1 MPYLFFVLLVFTF
14 ASCQSNSP
22 SKEEQQRAEQLAAEQ
37 QVEEDF
43 EKALQQ
49 QRENLAAQQEVAAAY
64 VSPQKAVELLNTAQ
78 LLFNLDSNGLAPTTT
93 PQNIAPA
100 PQHGGL
106 LLRVRNYEETYQQIQ
121 ELAQEQGLLILQ
133 ETEQLEKYKK
143 GSIIQL
149 EAPASQMQPT
159 LEKVGD
165 LAAVLR
171 KKQLWQT
178 PTNKDHL
185 RVKSEL
191 VITKERL
198 QDLRNQLEDTDNVRD
213 QLLLQERIAQLAQ
226 QVELTVLNLREQA
239 TQASPSTLTIAFY
252 EELAPVAAVPT
263 TFSADLSGNLEAGW
277 NQFKQ
282 FLLQAALVWPYII
295 LGLLFLI
302 TILLAIGNSR
312 RKAREFKLKLLH
324 RQQPLVQPVMVDDS
338 SL

>member
-1 MPYLFFVLLVFTF
+1 MPYLFLLLLVFTF

-49 QRENLAAQQEVAAAY
+49 QRKTLAAQQEGTAY
-64 VSPQKAVELLNTAQ
+64 VPPHKAVELLNTAQ
-78 LLFNLDSNGLAPTTT
+78 LLFNLDSNGLPPSIT
-93 PQNIAPA
+93 PQTAIAA

-106 LLRVRNYEETYQQIQ
+106 LLRVRNHEETYQQIQ
-121 ELAQEQGLLILQ
+121 ELAQAQGLIVLQ
-133 ETEQLEKYKK
+133 ETEQIEKYKK

-149 EAPASQMQPT
+149 EAPASQMQAT
-159 LEKVGD
+159 LEKVRD

-185 RVKSEL
+185 RVKSEFI
-191 VITKERL
+191 ITKERL
-198 QDLRNQLEDTDNVRD
+198 QDLRTQLEETDNVKD
-213 QLLLQERIAQLAQ
+213 QLLLKEKIAQLAQ

-252 EELAPVAAVPT
+252 EELTPVAAVPT
-263 TFSADLSGNLEAGW
+263 TFAADLSGNLEAGW

-302 TILLAIGNSR
+302 TILLAIGSSR

-324 RQQPLVQPVMVDDS
+324 RQQPLVQPVMVDDT